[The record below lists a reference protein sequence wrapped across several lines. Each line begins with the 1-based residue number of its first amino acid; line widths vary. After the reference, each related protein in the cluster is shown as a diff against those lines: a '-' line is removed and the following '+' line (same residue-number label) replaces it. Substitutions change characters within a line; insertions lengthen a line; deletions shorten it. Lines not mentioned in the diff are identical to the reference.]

1 MQYCLMAETR
11 YLESDDPNGYFEE
24 EMQVRES
31 VIIYLKPSPFEDWQV
46 EAVRANEKRVF
57 HSAVVVMRTW
67 TTDLAQWEMVKQ
79 FRCPVV
85 QWDEVKDW
93 MGL

>member
-1 MQYCLMAETR
+1 MQYCLMAETG
-11 YLESDDPNGYFEE
+11 YLESNDPNGYFAE
-24 EMQVRES
+24 EMQMRES
-31 VIIYLKPSPFEDWQV
+31 VIIYLKDQPFSDWEI

-57 HSAVVVMRTW
+57 ESAVVVLRTW
-67 TTDLAQWEMVKQ
+67 TTDSAQWEMVKQ

>member
-11 YLESDDPNGYFEE
+11 YLESNDPDGYFAE

-31 VIIYLKPSPFEDWQV
+31 VIIYLKPSPFEDWQI

-57 HSAVVVMRTW
+57 HSAVVVMGTW
-67 TTDLAQWEMVKQ
+67 TSTETPWEMLKR

-85 QWDEVKDW
+85 QWDEVQDW